1 MSLLSSVG
9 ALKEHRY
16 WLATAAYVACLSW
29 VMIGQQMKMKF
40 ICEFEDSSF
49 YFVKHYNKNIT
60 KKKKTQEK

>member
-1 MSLLSSVG
+1 
-9 ALKEHRY
+9 
-16 WLATAAYVACLSW
+16 
-29 VMIGQQMKMKF
+29 MIGQQMKMKF